1 MEILIRMHARLLRR
15 RPTSRIHTRRDL
27 PRILPTPP
35 LNQQRNRILCLRRT
49 PDPLRNAHT
58 RRRSH
63 PHRRIARHH
72 TLADID
78 MMRVEVIRDITLPPG
93 PRLKRLELTLR
104 LAHVTVEVIEVAEGA
119 GFRAR
124 VCVRRVE
131 ALVVLDEDE
140 DAVFAGFGEQAEVVG

>member
-1 MEILIRMHARLLRR
+1 
-15 RPTSRIHTRRDL
+15 
-27 PRILPTPP
+27 
-35 LNQQRNRILCLRRT
+35 
-49 PDPLRNAHT
+49 
-58 RRRSH
+58 
-63 PHRRIARHH
+63 
-72 TLADID
+72 